1 MYSEAQIPKKD
12 SFFVVVVAVLVN
24 IAVLHQN
31 RDTAQERQKQRKKTC
46 NLKDVYLLLMK
57 EIRSSYEP

>member
-1 MYSEAQIPKKD
+1 MYSEAQIPKKG
-12 SFFVVVVAVLVN
+12 SFFVVVVN

-57 EIRSSYEP
+57 EIHSSYEP

>member
-1 MYSEAQIPKKD
+1 MYSEAQIPKKG
-12 SFFVVVVAVLVN
+12 SFFVVVVVVN

-57 EIRSSYEP
+57 EIHSSYEP